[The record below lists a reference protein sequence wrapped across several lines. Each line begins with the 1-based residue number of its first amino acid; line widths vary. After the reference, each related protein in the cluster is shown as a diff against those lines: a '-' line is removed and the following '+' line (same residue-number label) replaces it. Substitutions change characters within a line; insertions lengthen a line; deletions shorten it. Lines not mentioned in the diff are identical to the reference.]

1 MEYAVSNIAWSAS
14 DRPKAYAR
22 LQAAGITGLEIA
34 PGLLFSMADD
44 PFDPTEAEIALVQ
57 NELDRFGL
65 SLVSMQSLLFGVEGA
80 ELFGDAHGRAAFEQ
94 GLMRAIKLA
103 GRLGIPNLVLGSPK
117 QRQRP
122 SEMKPNAAI
131 DKAIEI
137 LTPLADAAAVAG
149 TKIAMECNPAEYG
162 TNFLTTP
169 DETLAFVKRANH
181 AAIMLNFDVGA
192 TLLTDTFDQVMYQ
205 LIAAGPVL
213 NHVHIS
219 EPFLSPAPANPQVAA
234 KVLQTLDTLEYQHAV
249 SIEMRQPQDG
259 LAGLDTALENLLE
272 ARRLAGEAR

>member
-1 MEYAVSNIAWSAS
+1 MKYAVSNIAWSAS
-14 DRPKAYAR
+14 DRLKAYAK

-80 ELFGDAHGRAAFEQ
+80 ELFGDAYERAAFEQ

-122 SEMKPNAAI
+122 SGMEPNAAI

-137 LTPLADAAAVAG
+137 LTPLADAAAFAG

-192 TLLTDTFDQVMYQ
+192 TLLTGTFDHVMDQ

-219 EPFLSPAPANPQVAA
+219 EPYLSPAPANPQDAA
-234 KVLQTLDTLEYQHAV
+234 KVLQTLETLEYQHVV

-272 ARRLAGEAR
+272 ARGLAGEAR